1 MMSHRPGSAAGKPG
15 MPPPLVP
22 DGLRT
27 TVGGLWAVADRAT
40 RAFGSPRVD
49 NWWWRVPA
57 AAGQWCAVLVYRRGI
72 AASRHAH
79 VQVAAVRG
87 TRGTR
92 WGITPRGWAAAVA
105 VVAAAAALLGIVI
118 SVVLLALTRLG
129 VNGYVAYGAGM
140 LAVVAFL
147 VPLGSELRCIKTQGA
162 GRGGRLGD
170 GARRVREEGHRGPV
184 AIASN
189 FGAHPQKHGHGN
201 EVMRAWLAHADAH
214 RIAVVADA
222 RDEGLAK
229 AYIKHYGFRFAESTD
244 DRLVVR
250 LPAQAREDV

>member
-1 MMSHRPGSAAGKPG
+1 

-27 TVGGLWAVADRAT
+27 TIGGLWAVADRAT

-57 AAGQWCAVLVYRRGI
+57 AAGQWCAFLVYRRGI

-87 TRGTR
+87 TKGTWRGV
-92 WGITPRGWAAAVA
+92 TPRGVAAAVA
-105 VVAAAAALLGIVI
+105 VAAAAGVLLGIVV
-118 SVVLLALTRLG
+118 SVVLFALTRLG
-129 VNGYVAYGAGM
+129 VNGYVALGAEM
-140 LAVVAFL
+140 LAVGAFL
-147 VPLGSELRCIKTQGA
+147 VPLGLELRYIKTQG
-162 GRGGRLGD
+162 D
-170 GARRVREEGHRGPV
+170 
-184 AIASN
+184 
-189 FGAHPQKHGHGN
+189 GHGS

>member
-1 MMSHRPGSAAGKPG
+1 MMSRRPGSAAGKPG

-27 TVGGLWAVADRAT
+27 TIGGLWAVADRAT

-57 AAGQWCAVLVYRRGI
+57 VAGQWCAFLVSWRGI

-87 TRGTR
+87 TKGTW
-92 WGITPRGWAAAVA
+92 WGITPRGWAVAVA
-105 VVAAAAALLGIVI
+105 VVAAAAVVVGIVV

-147 VPLGSELRCIKTQGA
+147 VPLGFELRCIKTQGA

-189 FGAHPQKHGHGN
+189 FAAHPQKHGHGN
-201 EVMRAWLAHADAH
+201 EVMRAWLAHADAY

>member
-1 MMSHRPGSAAGKPG
+1 
-15 MPPPLVP
+15 
-22 DGLRT
+22 
-27 TVGGLWAVADRAT
+27 
-40 RAFGSPRVD
+40 
-49 NWWWRVPA
+49 
-57 AAGQWCAVLVYRRGI
+57 
-72 AASRHAH
+72 
-79 VQVAAVRG
+79 
-87 TRGTR
+87 
-92 WGITPRGWAAAVA
+92 
-105 VVAAAAALLGIVI
+105 
-118 SVVLLALTRLG
+118 VVLFALTRLG
-129 VNGYVAYGAGM
+129 VNGSVAYGAGM
-140 LAVVAFL
+140 LAVVVFL
-147 VPLGSELRCIKTQGA
+147 VPLGSELRYINTQGA

-189 FGAHPQKHGHGN
+189 FAAHPQKHGHGN

-244 DRLVVR
+244 HRLVVR

>member
-1 MMSHRPGSAAGKPG
+1 MMSRRSGSAAGKPG

-27 TVGGLWAVADRAT
+27 TIGGLWAVADRAT

-57 AAGQWCAVLVYRRGI
+57 AAGQWCAFLVSRRGI

-87 TRGTR
+87 TKGTW
-92 WGITPRGWAAAVA
+92 WGSTPRGWAAAVA

-189 FGAHPQKHGHGN
+189 FAAHPQKHGHGN

>member
-27 TVGGLWAVADRAT
+27 TVGGLWAVADRTT

-57 AAGQWCAVLVYRRGI
+57 AAGQWCALLVYRRGI

-87 TRGTR
+87 TKGTGRGV
-92 WGITPRGWAAAVA
+92 TPLGLAAAVA
-105 VVAAAAALLGIVI
+105 VAAAAGVLLGIVV
-118 SVVLLALTRLG
+118 SVVLFALTRLG
-129 VNGYVAYGAGM
+129 VNGYVALGAEM
-140 LAVVAFL
+140 LAVVAFF
-147 VPLGSELRCIKTQGA
+147 VPLGLELRCIKTQGA

-170 GARRVREEGHRGPV
+170 GVRRVREAGHRGSV
-184 AIASN
+184 AITSN
-189 FGAHPQKHGHGN
+189 FAAHPQKHGHGG

-229 AYIKHYGFRFAESTD
+229 VYIKYYGFRFAESAD
-244 DRLVVR
+244 RRLVVR

>member
-1 MMSHRPGSAAGKPG
+1 

-27 TVGGLWAVADRAT
+27 TIGGLWAVADRAT

-57 AAGQWCAVLVYRRGI
+57 AAGQWCAFLGL
-72 AASRHAH
+72 
-79 VQVAAVRG
+79 
-87 TRGTR
+87 
-92 WGITPRGWAAAVA
+92 AAAVA
-105 VVAAAAALLGIVI
+105 VAAAAGVLLGIVV
-118 SVVLLALTRLG
+118 SVVLFALTRLG
-129 VNGYVAYGAGM
+129 VNGYVALGAAM
-140 LAVVAFL
+140 LAVVAFF
-147 VPLGSELRCIKTQGA
+147 VPLGLELRYIKTQGA

-170 GARRVREEGHRGPV
+170 GARRVGEAGHRGPV

-189 FGAHPQKHGHGN
+189 FAAHPQKHGHGN

-244 DRLVVR
+244 RRLVVR
-250 LPAQAREDV
+250 LPAQAGEDV

>member
-1 MMSHRPGSAAGKPG
+1 VGAAHG
-15 MPPPLVP
+15 
-22 DGLRT
+22 R
-27 TVGGLWAVADRAT
+27 
-40 RAFGSPRVD
+40 
-49 NWWWRVPA
+49 
-57 AAGQWCAVLVYRRGI
+57 I

-87 TRGTR
+87 TKGTWR
-92 WGITPRGWAAAVA
+92 GITTRGVAAAVA
-105 VVAAAAALLGIVI
+105 VVAAAATLLGITV

-129 VNGYVAYGAGM
+129 VNGYVAYGAEM

-147 VPLGSELRCIKTQGA
+147 VPLGFELRYINTQCA

-189 FGAHPQKHGHGN
+189 FAAHPQKHGHGN
-201 EVMRAWLAHADAH
+201 EVMRAWLAHAGAH
-214 RIAVVADA
+214 HIAVVADA

-229 AYIKHYGFRFAESTD
+229 AYIKHYDFRFAESTD

-250 LPAQAREDV
+250 LPAPFRGNG